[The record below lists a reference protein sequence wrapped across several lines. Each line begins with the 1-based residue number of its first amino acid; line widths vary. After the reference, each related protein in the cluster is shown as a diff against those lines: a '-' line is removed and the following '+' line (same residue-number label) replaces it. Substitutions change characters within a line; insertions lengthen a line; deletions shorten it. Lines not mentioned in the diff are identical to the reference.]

1 MPNPHPKVAH
11 PATQRPAAAPS
22 RQGNL
27 ASFARHPIGIGSTG
41 ETVYAAC
48 LYPVSEDLS
57 APAFVASLRAGID
70 RMVPHPRHALG
81 EPVSKANQAHEA
93 DALTA
98 PAAARGGGY
107 SHPHSTRMNS
117 KSATPTPTALII
129 WRSAS
134 ASRCSSGDS
143 S

>member
-27 ASFARHPIGIGSTG
+27 ASFARHPIRIGSTG

-98 PAAARGGGY
+98 SPAARSGG
-107 SHPHSTRMNS
+107 
-117 KSATPTPTALII
+117 
-129 WRSAS
+129 
-134 ASRCSSGDS
+134 
-143 S
+143 